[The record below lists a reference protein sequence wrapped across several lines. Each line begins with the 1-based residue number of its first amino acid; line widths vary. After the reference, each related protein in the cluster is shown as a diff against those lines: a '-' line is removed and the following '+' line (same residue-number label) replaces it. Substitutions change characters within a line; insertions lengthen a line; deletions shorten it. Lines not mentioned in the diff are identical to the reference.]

1 MQKTILSSLILSG
14 LLCTQSAAE
23 ASVREYGASLDSS
36 EWRVSEY
43 SPVQCTLEHEI
54 PRYGNVRFVSEAD
67 RSMNMRLQLDMLRL
81 PDTYD
86 VASIKSVAPQWRPG
100 VASQP
105 LGDMDMYRQFSSEL
119 GKQMAWTIL
128 TELEKGMH
136 PTFQYQDW
144 HNRRDSINVR
154 VSAVNFHDR
163 YEDFLQCVSNLLPYS
178 FEDISFT
185 VLNYQERTEDLTN
198 PSKRRLLQIS
208 EYLRHD
214 NAIELVLVD
223 AHTDSYGPFEEN
235 EELSQRRAESVKSF
249 LLEHGVNESQIRI
262 SAHGER
268 RQVAGNDSELERA
281 TNRRV
286 VVQMKRPFNPALL
299 SSRAD

>member
-1 MQKTILSSLILSG
+1 MLSG
-14 LLCTQSAAE
+14 LLFIQSHAE
-23 ASVREYGASLDSS
+23 ASVREYGAGLENSS
-36 EWRVSEY
+36 WRVSEY
-43 SPVQCTLEHEI
+43 SPVQCTLEHDI

-67 RSMNMRLQLDMLRL
+67 RSMNMRLQLDMMRL

-86 VASIKSVAPQWRPG
+86 VASVKSVAPHWRPG
-100 VASQP
+100 VASQS

-119 GKQMAWTIL
+119 DKEMAWTIL

-144 HNRRDSINVR
+144 HNRRDRVNVR

-163 YEDFLQCVSNLLPYS
+163 YDDFLQCVSNLLPYS

-185 VLNYQERTEDLTN
+185 VLSYQERTEELTN
-198 PSKRRLLQIS
+198 PSKRRLQQIS

-214 NAIELVLVD
+214 TNIELVLVD

-235 EELSQRRAESVKSF
+235 EALSQRRAEKVKTF
-249 LLEHGVNESQIRI
+249 LLGHGVQESQIRL

-268 RQVAGNDSELERA
+268 RQAAGNESELERA

-286 VVQMKRPFNPALL
+286 VVQMKRPFNPSLL